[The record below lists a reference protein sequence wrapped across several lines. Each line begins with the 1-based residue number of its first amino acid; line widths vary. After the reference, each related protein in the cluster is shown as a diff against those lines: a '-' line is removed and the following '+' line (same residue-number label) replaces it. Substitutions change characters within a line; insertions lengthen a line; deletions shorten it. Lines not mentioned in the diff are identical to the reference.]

1 MKRFILFI
9 IAALLV
15 VVTAKAQVYDGIT
28 QPTKYRV
35 WLSLSQPYNG
45 GSATFNPFVGYR
57 MDVAKWFNMTGVA
70 QYNFNTH
77 SFSPAIWLNF
87 NMADR
92 FYILS
97 RNIYDWKANKYKQ
110 TLSGTVKLPLGFMVD
125 ATWDNL
131 FNGDR
136 FCDGDRLQV
145 VGGYAY
151 SWLVFNVG
159 YSMRSMPGVITNVRF
174 KFTSELWSQIKLD
187 TGMKTITLSFAYN
200 FGGT

>member
-1 MKRFILFI
+1 MKRFLLL

-15 VVTAKAQVYDGIT
+15 MATTKAQVYDGIT

-35 WLSLSQPYNG
+35 WLSLSQPYDG

-57 MDVAKWFNMTGVA
+57 MDVAKWFNVTGVA
-70 QYNFNTH
+70 QYNFNTQA
-77 SFSPAIWLNF
+77 FSPAIWLNF
-87 NMADR
+87 NIADR

-97 RNIYDWKANKYKQ
+97 RNIYDWKTNKYRQ

-125 ATWDNL
+125 ATWENL

-151 SWLVFNVG
+151 RWLVFNVG
-159 YSMRSMPGVITNVRF
+159 YSMRAMPGVIANVRF
-174 KFTSELWSQIKLD
+174 KLTPELWFQLKYD
-187 TGMKTITLSFAYN
+187 GGMETIGVNIAYN
-200 FGGT
+200 FN